1 MLFSQHID
9 TRAYAKQTVTWK
21 HYLLS
26 DELFK
31 QLLLNT
37 TFNGLFDYS
46 VLELRNF
53 KKKERLMTA
62 LCMVKIIQFSWTS
75 CHSMEMHY
83 KIFYQ
88 GCCTLD
94 FVLKLGSSGISQ
106 LHFEYLSSSAS
117 LWAISLVPHPILCR
131 VNHVFEQQI
140 NFFKIIFKLINNNL
154 ILCTSW

>member
-53 KKKERLMTA
+53 KKKRAINDCSLYGENHSILMNVLSFNGNA
-62 LCMVKIIQFSWTS
+62 LQDILSRMLYIGFCFEAWFLRHLSITFWISKQQCFIMSNQPCSPPYPVQSKSCFWT
-75 CHSMEMHY
+75 
-83 KIFYQ
+83 
-88 GCCTLD
+88 T
-94 FVLKLGSSGISQ
+94 
-106 LHFEYLSSSAS
+106 
-117 LWAISLVPHPILCR
+117 
-131 VNHVFEQQI
+131 N
-140 NFFKIIFKLINNNL
+140 
-154 ILCTSW
+154 